1 MPTPAERRALIFVT
15 GLLLLGAGV
24 RAFRA
29 VRNSPRDELSAN
41 AALRRHIEAVDSVR
55 IAQRGR
61 PRKSGSSRA
70 PRTQRSR
77 QQGDTY
83 PPLPLDLD
91 IASAGEIERLPRIGK
106 ALAERI
112 VADRD
117 SFGPF
122 GSLEEFI
129 RVKGVGPAM
138 AKTVAPHV
146 TFSLQRRPQRV
157 DDRGPR
163 ANHSDDRIRRR
174 GRRRSP

>member
-1 MPTPAERRALIFVT
+1 MPTPAERRALVFVS

-24 RAFRA
+24 RAIRA
-29 VRNSPRDELSAN
+29 VRDSPPDGPTAKM
-41 AALRRHIEAVDSVR
+41 ALRRHIEAVDSVR

-61 PRKSGSSRA
+61 PKRPGSKRA
-70 PRTQRSR
+70 QRTQRSR
-77 QQGDTY
+77 QQRDTS
-83 PPLPLDLD
+83 PPRPMDLD
-91 IASAGEIERLPRIGK
+91 IARAGEIERLPRIGRS
-106 ALAERI
+106 LAERI

-146 TFSLQRRPQRV
+146 TFSLQPRPQRE

-163 ANHSDDRIRRR
+163 ANHSDDKIRRR
-174 GRRRSP
+174 ERRRSP